1 MRAVCLKSGQPVFC
15 AVLNLLVCVWNW
27 CYNRLVEVTEVE
39 ENSEKEKNEVAGT
52 ADVAAD
58 TPVIITAARPG
69 AASVKRYA
77 FLIVGL
83 FIMAFGVAFS
93 KKAALGAS
101 PISSIPFV
109 LKPIAGLQIG
119 IATTI
124 VNALIVLMQVIILR
138 KKFKWINLLQIPV
151 CAAFGYVCQFA
162 EWCLSGIAL
171 KTGLTAA
178 LCWQNWL
185 TCISGI
191 VLVAFGVSMEV
202 TANVM
207 TLAGEGLALAL
218 CQVQTKIRFR
228 FMKVIVDVSLV
239 LIAVALSFIFL
250 HRLYTDSVYFGTAAA
265 AICEGL
271 IAGQFNKFMK
281 PLGEK
286 LFTPKKQ

>member
-1 MRAVCLKSGQPVFC
+1 MISL
-15 AVLNLLVCVWNW
+15 
-27 CYNRLVEVTEVE
+27 EV
-39 ENSEKEKNEVAGT
+39 
-52 ADVAAD
+52 D
-58 TPVIITAARPG
+58 TKKQKIIEYL
-69 AASVKRYA
+69 KRYA

-83 FIMAFGVAFS
+83 IIMAFGVAFS

-109 LKPIAGLQIG
+109 LKPIARLDIG

-124 VNALIVLMQVIILR
+124 VNTIIVLLQIVILR

-151 CAAFGYVCQFA
+151 CAVFGYICQFA
-162 EWCLSGIAL
+162 EWCLSGIVL
-171 KTGLTAA
+171 QTGLSAA

-185 TCISGI
+185 TCIAGI

-202 TANVM
+202 TAKVM

-218 CQVQTKIRFR
+218 CQVQTKIKFR

-239 LIAVALSFIFL
+239 TIAVALSFTCL
-250 HRLYTDSVYFGTAAA
+250 KSLYTDSVYFGTAAA
-265 AICEGL
+265 AICVGL

-281 PLGEK
+281 PLGDKIFGQKNVKEC
-286 LFTPKKQ
+286 